1 METVIIFKKQ
11 KMQIYDH
18 DSPEAITFKNSSIE
32 LESWIEHLSYIEKEI
47 SHLLALGKNERLK
60 AIEIGSI
67 LLSLENKKEENASTI
82 EELNKYRNNL
92 PKAAECEDVSC
103 DMFYVNE
110 HKRYRKSYRDYLE
123 TYREIKEEYFKILS
137 K

>member
-1 METVIIFKKQ
+1 
-11 KMQIYDH
+11 MQIYDH

-32 LESWIEHLSYIEKEI
+32 LENWIEHLSYIDKEI
-47 SHLLALGKNERLK
+47 LHLLNLGKNERLK
-60 AIEIGSI
+60 TIEIGSI
-67 LLSLENKKEENASTI
+67 LLSLENKKEENANTI

-110 HKRYRKSYRDYLE
+110 HKKYRKSYRDYLQ
-123 TYREIKEEYFKILS
+123 TYREIKEEFFIILS